1 MIAGKCAFYRWK
13 GSSASNEIK
22 TKHTHTMSKV
32 ICFRAT
38 DKMKKVIE
46 RIMDER
52 MIDCTTVMK
61 LALYHFDSYMQLEST
76 KQRNLHEIVKDLEA
90 SAASGQESFV
100 DFALSRRG

>member
-1 MIAGKCAFYRWK
+1 
-13 GSSASNEIK
+13 
-22 TKHTHTMSKV
+22 MSKV

-61 LALYHFDSYMQLEST
+61 LALYHFDSYMQFEAT
-76 KQRNLHEIVKDLEA
+76 KQKNLHEIVKDLEA
-90 SAASGQESFV
+90 SAASGQDSFV